1 MLENEDREHEVDQ
14 EDGNET
20 VIQDTDIVFDCPYC
34 NHNLAIDFRG
44 AGLQTNCVNC
54 GQSVLVP
61 IPDGMEIADLD
72 LDEREI
78 LKLLFATRRNLKTAM
93 IRINELQETLDIEL
107 ERKAH
112 LESLSAKY
120 VVQLEELS
128 NLCKQQTTVNEKFSL
143 MVQRALHSM
152 TSKEEEA
159 KSEKE

>member
-1 MLENEDREHEVDQ
+1 MQENEVTEQ
-14 EDGNET
+14 EMLQDDSNET

-72 LDEREI
+72 LDDREI

-112 LESLSAKY
+112 LESIAAKY

-128 NLCKQQTTVNEKFSL
+128 NLYKQQATVNEKFTSV
-143 MVQRALHSM
+143 VQHTLHSL
-152 TSKEEEA
+152 TSKEEE
-159 KSEKE
+159 KTGENG

>member
-1 MLENEDREHEVDQ
+1 MLENEVTEQ
-14 EDGNET
+14 EMIQDDGDT

-93 IRINELQETLDIEL
+93 IRINELEETLDIEL
-107 ERKAH
+107 KRKSH
-112 LESLSAKY
+112 LESLAATH

-128 NLCKQQTTVNEKFSL
+128 NLCKQQSTVNEKFAS
-143 MVQRALHSM
+143 MVQRALSSLN
-152 TSKEEEA
+152 SKD
-159 KSEKE
+159 SEDKAAND

>member
-1 MLENEDREHEVDQ
+1 MLENEVREQ
-14 EDGNET
+14 EMVQDDGDT

-78 LKLLFATRRNLKTAM
+78 LKLLFATRRNLKIAM
-93 IRINELQETLDIEL
+93 IRINELEETLDIEL
-107 ERKAH
+107 NRKSH
-112 LESLSAKY
+112 LESLAAKY

-128 NLCKQQTTVNEKFSL
+128 NLCKQQSTVNEKFSS
-143 MVQRALHSM
+143 MVQRALKSM
-152 TSKEEEA
+152 TSKEGEA
-159 KSEKE
+159 KAENE

>member
-1 MLENEDREHEVDQ
+1 MLENEVREQ
-14 EDGNET
+14 EMVQDDGDT

-78 LKLLFATRRNLKTAM
+78 LKLLFATRRNLKIAM
-93 IRINELQETLDIEL
+93 IRINELEATLGIEL
-107 ERKAH
+107 YRKSH
-112 LESLSAKY
+112 LESLA
-120 VVQLEELS
+120 
-128 NLCKQQTTVNEKFSL
+128 
-143 MVQRALHSM
+143 A
-152 TSKEEEA
+152 
-159 KSEKE
+159 

>member
-1 MLENEDREHEVDQ
+1 MLENEVIEQ
-14 EDGNET
+14 EMIQDDGDT

-93 IRINELQETLDIEL
+93 IRINELEETLDIEL
-107 ERKAH
+107 NRKTH
-112 LESLSAKY
+112 LESLASKY
-120 VVQLEELS
+120 AVQLEELS
-128 NLCKQQTTVNEKFSL
+128 NLCKQQSTVNEKFTS
-143 MVQRALHSM
+143 MVQHALKSM
-152 TSKEEEA
+152 TSKEGEA
-159 KSEKE
+159 KAEND